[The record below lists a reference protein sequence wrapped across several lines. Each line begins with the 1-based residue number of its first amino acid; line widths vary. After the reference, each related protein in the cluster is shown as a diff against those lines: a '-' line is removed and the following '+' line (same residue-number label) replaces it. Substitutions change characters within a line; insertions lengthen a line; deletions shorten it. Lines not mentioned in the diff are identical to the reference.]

1 MDEKS
6 ELMFNN
12 AARGIINS
20 YFFVKWEETREEHV
34 YIKEV
39 GREDRYNIYVICD
52 WRVHH
57 HSPSC
62 SFIFAYTKG
71 EAIEKYLSNK
81 I

>member
-6 ELMFNN
+6 ELKFND

-20 YFFVKWEETREEHV
+20 YFFVKWEKTREEHV

-39 GREDRYNIYVICD
+39 GRGNRYNIYVICD
-52 WRVHH
+52 WRIHH

-62 SFIFAYTKG
+62 SFIFAYTKE

>member
-1 MDEKS
+1 MDNKS
-6 ELMFNN
+6 ELEFNN

-20 YFFVKWEETREEHV
+20 YFFVKWDKTREDHV
-34 YIKEV
+34 YIKDV
-39 GREDRYNIYVICD
+39 GREHEYNIYVICD

-62 SFIFAYTKG
+62 SFIYAYTKE
-71 EAIEKYLSNK
+71 EAIEEYLVNK